1 MKQHQHN
8 MEEELVDEE
17 MEQTSEAAQEETMAL
32 MKQFISAVTFA
43 AFLGLV
49 SFSLCHS
56 NETLGH
62 NSWRLA
68 DNSQLMKRRNT
79 NTTKK
84 LGTSL
89 K

>member
-56 NETLGH
+56 T
-62 NSWRLA
+62 
-68 DNSQLMKRRNT
+68 
-79 NTTKK
+79 
-84 LGTSL
+84 
-89 K
+89 